1 MFLNCD
7 LKEARQETITDVQ
20 EVVKG
25 KIWCI
30 TVEKRNTSRKLDKL
44 YILETTCEVIR
55 SSVSLNKIF
64 PL

>member
-1 MFLNCD
+1 MSLNCD
-7 LKEARQETITDVQ
+7 LKEARQETITNVQ

-25 KIWCI
+25 NIWYI

-44 YILETTCEVIR
+44 YILEITCEVIG
-55 SSVSLNKIF
+55 SSVSLDKIF